1 MDAMFLLL
9 CTALASLAFQGQ
21 PSLAFT
27 YPGRTLQSDTTTC
40 SSSDQQE
47 MIRVEI
53 EEDIQTILQQVV
65 VPIEMSCGGGG
76 WRLAAYLNMTN
87 PLQSC
92 PSGWREY
99 AKNGK
104 RACGLPVGTTENC
117 IRTFYQT
124 GDVRYNNVY
133 VGEFLATSTE
143 AQKHSQMHKVQLTN
157 TMLMELV

>member
-27 YPGRTLQSDTTTC
+27 YPGRTLQSGTTTC

-92 PSGWREY
+92 PSGRREY

-104 RACGLPVGTTENC
+104 ITRWN
-117 IRTFYQT
+117 Y
-124 GDVRYNNVY
+124 
-133 VGEFLATSTE
+133 
-143 AQKHSQMHKVQLTN
+143 
-157 TMLMELV
+157 